1 MTALAPDAVL
11 AIFVLFCRI
20 GSCLMLMPGFSSP
33 RVPVRVRLF
42 LAISITLALA
52 SLLLDKVNE
61 QTIHSSPFMVLQ
73 LAGSEIVIGVLIGLM
88 GRAFFAA
95 LETLTNVIA
104 MTIGIANPLGVSIE
118 EAEPLPAIASL
129 ITMAAT
135 TLLFLTDLH
144 WEVLRGLVA
153 SYTALPV
160 SNGVDVQFNLVQLS
174 ASLSKSFFL
183 SLRIASPFI
192 VFSVIVNF
200 AIGILGKLTPQIH
213 GYFILTP
220 AVLLGGLFLLYLTSK
235 QFLELFILGFKGWL
249 ING

>member
-1 MTALAPDAVL
+1 
-11 AIFVLFCRI
+11 
-20 GSCLMLMPGFSSP
+20 
-33 RVPVRVRLF
+33 
-42 LAISITLALA
+42 
-52 SLLLDKVNE
+52 
-61 QTIHSSPFMVLQ
+61 LQ